1 MMKKLISIIALA
13 AVLFCGL
20 SCSKDNSVPEIE
32 LKSVSATSFDAA
44 GGFGT
49 AVVETGGLKLTAES
63 SAPDWLRV
71 SVAGSSV
78 LFCSMCSHIL
88 VIQSALRMLPSMLK
102 AAIPSAFQ

>member
-1 MMKKLISIIALA
+1 MKKLISIIALA

-78 LFCSMCSHIL
+78 LFNVFLIL
-88 VIQSALRMLPSMLK
+88 VIRSVLRTLQSMLK
-102 AAIPSAFQ
+102 AAIPSVSQ